1 MSLKVS
7 IIILSCRSEEIYKY
21 RIKNKN
27 IRRQSDRVSLFRNI
41 AQEANGQ
48 KYVVDFHLPSDD
60 DTRICIA
67 GYAYPAI
74 WAWQC
79 ARRLTTM
86 IIRHNGPL
94 IDSQASQKGL
104 AGFLKKAC
112 ESKRSYARRREIAN
126 YNIDSFLHIA
136 GDGKSISFCTVISSG
151 VFKINVKF

>member
-112 ESKRSYARRREIAN
+112 ESKRSIVRSSPRNRKLQYWFLLTYCRGREI
-126 YNIDSFLHIA
+126 YFLLH
-136 GDGKSISFCTVISSG
+136 GNLFRC
-151 VFKINVKF
+151 FQN